1 MKINRTRGML
11 MTIETRYPGEQ
22 PTSTFRNGLRGL
34 FASCRP
40 AVPVVA
46 AALLASVP
54 AAAQTLRWSAPGD
67 AVSFDPNAQIDS
79 FTQNIQLMVYDTLV
93 RRNRKLEIE
102 PGLATSW
109 TIVAPDRWRFT
120 LRQGVKFHGGEPFTA
135 DDVVTTIM
143 RTIDPGSRNKG
154 NLATVKAAEKVD
166 DQTVDLVLTGP
177 YPLLLN
183 DLTGVFVMSK
193 SWLQAHDAL
202 KPGNTSTGVTTYAS
216 THANGTG
223 PFKLESYDADSKTV
237 MTVNEGWWDK
247 PEHNLKRLEFRPI
260 KSDAT
265 RVAALLSGELD
276 MIASVPLQDIP
287 RVSSASGM
295 KVVEDPSLRLIF
307 LGFNWQPELHAQPGA
322 KNPLLNPKVRQALWH
337 AIDLDTIQ
345 KRIMRGKSRNVGT
358 MVAPPVPGYS
368 AELDKPVAYNPD
380 LAKKLLAEAGYPNG
394 FKTGLAC
401 PNDRY
406 IADEQLCVAIASMW
420 TRIGVQVDLKTESK
434 TTYFP
439 RQDRGETDIWLLGW
453 ATLPPM
459 DGFSV
464 LSAIFASR
472 EGGYGGSNPNGMV
485 VPTLDGLARKAA
497 VELDEGKRR
506 AMLAESFKIARD
518 EALFIPLHQQPL
530 AWAMKANVDMPQFP
544 DEYVRP
550 WFAKV
555 N

>member
-1 MKINRTRGML
+1 MKRL
-11 MTIETRYPGEQ
+11 A
-22 PTSTFRNGLRGL
+22 L
-34 FASCRP
+34 A
-40 AVPVVA
+40 AV
-46 AALLASVP
+46 AALLMASTSVD
-54 AAAQTLRWSAPGD
+54 AQTLRWSAPGD
-67 AVSFDPNAQIDS
+67 AVSFDPNAQLDS
-79 FTQNIQLMVYDTLV
+79 FTQNIHLMVYDTLV
-93 RRNRKLEIE
+93 RRNRKLEME

-109 TIVAPDRWRFT
+109 EIVAPDRWRFR
-120 LRQGVKFHGGEPFTA
+120 LRQGVKFHEGQPFTA
-135 DDVVTTIM
+135 DDVVATVM
-143 RTIDPGSRNKG
+143 RTIDPASRNKG
-154 NLATVKAAEKVD
+154 NLATVKGAEKVD
-166 DQTVDLVLTGP
+166 DYTVDLILTGP
-177 YPLLLN
+177 DPLLLN
-183 DLTGVFVMSK
+183 DLTGIFVMSK
-193 SWLQAHDAL
+193 PWMEKHDAM

-223 PFKLESYDADSKTV
+223 PFKLESYEPDAKTV
-237 MTVNEGWWDK
+237 LTVNEGWWDK
-247 PEHNLKRLEFRPI
+247 PEHNLKRIEFRPI

-276 MIASVPLQDIP
+276 MIVAVPLQDIP
-287 RVSSASGM
+287 KISSASGV

-307 LGFNWQPELHAQPGA
+307 LGFNWQPELHAMPGQ
-322 KNPLLNPKVRQALWH
+322 KNPLLDVRVRQALAS
-337 AIDLDTIQ
+337 AIDLDSIQ

-368 AELDKPVAYNPD
+368 AELDKPVAYDPNG
-380 LAKKLLAEAGYPNG
+380 AKKLLADAGYPNG
-394 FKTGLAC
+394 FKLGLAC

-420 TRIGVQVDLKTESK
+420 TRLGLQVDLKTESK
-434 TTYFP
+434 ATYFP
-439 RQDRGETDIWLLGW
+439 RQDRGETDTWMLGW

-472 EGGYGGSNPNGMV
+472 KDGYGGSNANGMSI
-485 VPTLDGLARKAA
+485 PAMDELAKKAA

-506 AMLAESFKIARD
+506 AMLVESMKIARD
-518 EALFIPLHQQPL
+518 QALFIPLHQQPL
-530 AWAMKANVDMPQFP
+530 AWAMKTNVDMPQFP

>member
-1 MKINRTRGML
+1 MKRSVL
-11 MTIETRYPGEQ
+11 
-22 PTSTFRNGLRGL
+22 
-34 FASCRP
+34 A
-40 AVPVVA
+40 AVA
-46 AALLASVP
+46 ALSLLAAAP
-54 AAAQTLRWSAPGD
+54 ADAQTLKWAAPGD
-67 AVSFDPNAQIDS
+67 AVSFDPNAQLDS
-79 FTQNIQLMVYDTLV
+79 FTQNIHLMVYDTLV

-109 TIVAPDRWRFT
+109 QIVAPDRWRFK
-120 LRQGVKFHGGEPFTA
+120 LRQGVKFHEGQAFTA
-135 DDVVTTIM
+135 DDVVATVM

-183 DLTGVFVMSK
+183 DLTGIFVMSK
-193 SWLQAHDAL
+193 EWLTKHDAI

-223 PFKLESYDADSKTV
+223 PFKLESYEPDARTV
-237 MTVNEGWWDK
+237 MSANEGWWDK
-247 PEHNLKRLEFRPI
+247 PEHNIKRLEFRPI

-265 RVAALLSGELD
+265 RVAALLSGEID
-276 MIASVPLQDIP
+276 MIAAVPLQDIP
-287 RVSSASGM
+287 RVSSTSGV

-307 LGFNWQPELHAQPGA
+307 LGFNWQPELHAQPGQ
-322 KNPLLNPKVRQALWH
+322 KNPLLDVKVRQALWQSL
-337 AIDLDTIQ
+337 DMDTIQ
-345 KRIMRGKSRNVGT
+345 KRIMRGKSRNTGT
-358 MVAPPVPGYS
+358 MVAPPVTGYV
-368 AELDKPVAYNPD
+368 AELDKPVPYDAAG
-380 LAKKLLAEAGYPNG
+380 AKKLLADAGYPNG

-406 IADEQLCVAIASMW
+406 IADEQLCLAIASMW

-434 TTYFP
+434 ATYFP

-472 EGGYGGSNPNGMV
+472 KDGYGGSNPNGMSI
-485 VPTLDGLARKAA
+485 PAMDDLAKKAA
-497 VELDEGKRR
+497 VELDEKKRL
-506 AMLAESFKIARD
+506 AMLGESFKIARD
-518 EALFIPLHQQPL
+518 QALFIPLHLQPL
-530 AWAMKANVDMPQFP
+530 AWAMKSNIDMQQFP